1 MGLNRD
7 LFNFSAKV
15 GCLEGYL
22 YERKDA
28 DISTLPNWVGNIE
41 KMYRNL
47 PAKAKR
53 DFLEDYKDI
62 LEKILQS
69 SEKILKKED
78 GVLTKLKSMIA
89 DISCNPPLKGLFSAE
104 QKHNSNS

>member
-1 MGLNRD
+1 MGLSRD

-28 DISTLPNWVGNIE
+28 DTSTLPNWVGNIE
-41 KMYRNL
+41 NMYQNL
-47 PAKAKR
+47 PAEVKR
-53 DFLEDYKDI
+53 DFLKDYKDI

-69 SEKILKKED
+69 SGKILGKED
-78 GVLTKLKSMIA
+78 RVLTKLESMIA
-89 DISCNPPLKGLFSAE
+89 DICCNPP
-104 QKHNSNS
+104 

>member
-1 MGLNRD
+1 MALNRD

-22 YERKDA
+22 HERKDA

-41 KMYRNL
+41 EMYRNL
-47 PAKAKR
+47 PAEVKE
-53 DFLEDYKDI
+53 DFLEDYKTI

-69 SEKILKKED
+69 SGKILKKED
-78 GVLTKLKSMIA
+78 RVLTKLKSMIA
-89 DISCNPPLKGLFSAE
+89 DISCNPR
-104 QKHNSNS
+104 

>member
-1 MGLNRD
+1 VRGGQDVGSNRD

-22 YERKDA
+22 HERKDA
-28 DISTLPNWVGNIE
+28 NISTLQNWVGNIE

-47 PAKAKR
+47 PAEIKG
-53 DFLEDYKDI
+53 DFHEDYKNI

-78 GVLTKLKSMIA
+78 EVLTKLKSMIA
-89 DISCNPPLKGLFSAE
+89 NISCHPL
-104 QKHNSNS
+104 

>member
-1 MGLNRD
+1 VEGVKDMGLNRD

-22 YERKDA
+22 HERKDA
-28 DISTLPNWVGNIE
+28 NISTLPDWVGNIE

-47 PAKAKR
+47 PAEVKR
-53 DFLEDYKDI
+53 DFLEDYRNI

-89 DISCNPPLKGLFSAE
+89 DISCNPP
-104 QKHNSNS
+104 

>member
-22 YERKDA
+22 HERKDA

-41 KMYRNL
+41 RMYRDL
-47 PAKAKR
+47 PAEVKR
-53 DFLEDYKDI
+53 DFLEDYNNV

-69 SEKILKKED
+69 SEKILKKGD

-89 DISCNPPLKGLFSAE
+89 DLSCNPR
-104 QKHNSNS
+104 

>member
-1 MGLNRD
+1 MGSERD
-7 LFNFSAKV
+7 LFIFSAKV

-22 YERKDA
+22 YERRDA

-41 KMYRNL
+41 NLYRNL
-47 PAKAKR
+47 PAEIRK
-53 DFLEDYKDI
+53 DFVEDYKNI

-78 GVLTKLKSMIA
+78 GVLTKLRSMIA
-89 DISCNPPLKGLFSAE
+89 DPANF
-104 QKHNSNS
+104 

>member
-1 MGLNRD
+1 MGLNKD

-41 KMYRNL
+41 NMYRDL
-47 PAKAKR
+47 PAEVKG
-53 DFLEDYKDI
+53 DFLEDYRNI

-78 GVLTKLKSMIA
+78 GVLTKLTNMIA
-89 DISCNPPLKGLFSAE
+89 DLSCNPP
-104 QKHNSNS
+104 

>member
-1 MGLNRD
+1 MALNRD

-22 YERKDA
+22 YERKEA

-41 KMYRNL
+41 KMYWNL
-47 PAKAKR
+47 PEKVKR
-53 DFLEDYKDI
+53 DFLEDYRHI

-69 SEKILKKED
+69 SEKILQKDD
-78 GVLTKLKSMIA
+78 GVLTKLKRMIA
-89 DISCNPPLKGLFSAE
+89 DIS
-104 QKHNSNS
+104 SNLL

>member
-1 MGLNRD
+1 MTFQSGGRVMGLNRD

-28 DISTLPNWVGNIE
+28 DVSTLPNWVGNIE

-47 PAKAKR
+47 PIKVKR
-53 DFLEDYKDI
+53 EFLEDYKTI

-69 SEKILKKED
+69 SEKTLKKED

-89 DISCNPPLKGLFSAE
+89 DISCNPP
-104 QKHNSNS
+104 

>member
-1 MGLNRD
+1 MTFQSGGKDMGLNRD

-47 PAKAKR
+47 PTKAKR
-53 DFLEDYKDI
+53 DFLEDYKNI
-62 LEKILQS
+62 LEKVLQS
-69 SEKILKKED
+69 LEKILKKED

-89 DISCNPPLKGLFSAE
+89 DISCNPP
-104 QKHNSNS
+104 

>member
-1 MGLNRD
+1 MGLDRD

-22 YERKDA
+22 HERKDA

-47 PAKAKR
+47 PAKVRR
-53 DFLEDYKDI
+53 DFLEDYKNI
-62 LEKILQS
+62 LEKIFQS
-69 SEKILKKED
+69 LEKISKKED

-89 DISCNPPLKGLFSAE
+89 DISS
-104 QKHNSNS
+104 

>member
-22 YERKDA
+22 HERKDA
-28 DISTLPNWVGNIE
+28 NISTLPDWVGNIE

-47 PAKAKR
+47 PAEVKR
-53 DFLEDYKDI
+53 DFLEDYRNI

-78 GVLTKLKSMIA
+78 GVLRKLKSMIA
-89 DISCNPPLKGLFSAE
+89 DISCNPP
-104 QKHNSNS
+104 

>member
-47 PAKAKR
+47 PAEVKG
-53 DFLEDYKDI
+53 DFLEDYKNI

-69 SEKILKKED
+69 SGKILKKED
-78 GVLTKLKSMIA
+78 RVLTKLKSMIA
-89 DISCNPPLKGLFSAE
+89 DISCNSP
-104 QKHNSNS
+104 

>member
-22 YERKDA
+22 HERKDA

-41 KMYRNL
+41 NMYRNL
-47 PAKAKR
+47 PAEVKR
-53 DFLEDYKDI
+53 DFLEDYKSL
-62 LEKILQS
+62 LEKILGS
-69 SEKILKKED
+69 LEKILKKED
-78 GVLTKLKSMIA
+78 RVLARLRSMIA
-89 DISCNPPLKGLFSAE
+89 DIPN
-104 QKHNSNS
+104 

>member
-1 MGLNRD
+1 MALYRD

-22 YERKDA
+22 HERKEA

-41 KMYRNL
+41 EMYRNL
-47 PAKAKR
+47 PEKVKK
-53 DFLEDYKDI
+53 DFLEDYKQI

-69 SEKILKKED
+69 CEKPLKKDD
-78 GVLTKLKSMIA
+78 GVLTKLKRMIA
-89 DISCNPPLKGLFSAE
+89 DISSNPL
-104 QKHNSNS
+104 

>member
-1 MGLNRD
+1 MALNRD

-22 YERKDA
+22 YERKEA

-41 KMYRNL
+41 TMYRNL
-47 PAKAKR
+47 PESVKR
-53 DFLEDYKDI
+53 DFLEDYRYI

-78 GVLTKLKSMIA
+78 RVLTMLRRMIA
-89 DISCNPPLKGLFSAE
+89 DTS
-104 QKHNSNS
+104 SNLP

>member
-1 MGLNRD
+1 MVLNGD
-7 LFNFSAKV
+7 FFNFSAKV

-22 YERKDA
+22 HERKEA

-47 PAKAKR
+47 PETVRR
-53 DFLEDYKDI
+53 DFLQDYKQI

-69 SEKILKKED
+69 FEKILKKDD
-78 GVLTKLKSMIA
+78 GVLTKLKRMIA
-89 DISCNPPLKGLFSAE
+89 DIS
-104 QKHNSNS
+104 SNSL

>member
-1 MGLNRD
+1 MGLDRD

-28 DISTLPNWVGNIE
+28 DISTLPNWLGNIE
-41 KMYRNL
+41 KMYRDL
-47 PAKAKR
+47 PAKVKR
-53 DFLEDYKDI
+53 DFFEDYKNI
-62 LEKILQS
+62 LGKILQS

-78 GVLTKLKSMIA
+78 SVLTKLKSMIA
-89 DISCNPPLKGLFSAE
+89 DISCNPP
-104 QKHNSNS
+104 

>member
-22 YERKDA
+22 HARKDA

-41 KMYRNL
+41 KMYRDL
-47 PAKAKR
+47 PEEVKK
-53 DFLEDYKDI
+53 DFLEDYKNI
-62 LEKILQS
+62 LEKIFHASGKL
-69 SEKILKKED
+69 LKKED
-78 GVLTKLKSMIA
+78 GVLAKLKSMIA
-89 DISCNPPLKGLFSAE
+89 DLS
-104 QKHNSNS
+104 

>member
-22 YERKDA
+22 HERKDA
-28 DISTLPNWVGNIE
+28 NISTLPDWVGNIE

-47 PAKAKR
+47 PAEVKR
-53 DFLEDYKDI
+53 DFLEDYRNI

-78 GVLTKLKSMIA
+78 GVLTKLKSAIA
-89 DISCNPPLKGLFSAE
+89 DISCNPP
-104 QKHNSNS
+104 

>member
-1 MGLNRD
+1 MGVDRN

-28 DISTLPNWVGNIE
+28 DVSTLPNWVGNIE
-41 KMYRNL
+41 KMYWNL
-47 PAKAKR
+47 PEEVRR
-53 DFLEDYKDI
+53 DVLEDYKHI

-69 SEKILKKED
+69 SEKILRKDD
-78 GVLTKLKSMIA
+78 GVLTKLKGMISGKVP
-89 DISCNPPLKGLFSAE
+89 DWREGSKRKE
-104 QKHNSNS
+104 

>member
-28 DISTLPNWVGNIE
+28 DVSTLPNWVGNIE

-47 PAKAKR
+47 PIKVKR
-53 DFLEDYKDI
+53 DFLEDYKTYSGKDPSI
-62 LEKILQS
+62 FRENLEKRGWGLNKAKKHDRRYFLQS
-69 SEKILKKED
+69 SLKRAF
-78 GVLTKLKSMIA
+78 L
-89 DISCNPPLKGLFSAE
+89 CE
-104 QKHNSNS
+104 QK